1 MARQRKPTALHEIE
15 GTLNTTRHRDRA
27 HEPEGVGDLGAAP
40 KGWDAAGR
48 ALWHEL
54 AAQIPAGVARQND
67 RAAFELLCLLW
78 ADIRSDPTN
87 VIPAMSAQFRAM
99 LASFGMTPSSRAA
112 LSVPSPRKS
121 DDPASKFFDE
131 L

>member
-1 MARQRKPTALHEIE
+1 MARQRKATRLHEIQ
-15 GTLNTTRHRDRA
+15 GTMTAARRRDRA
-27 HEPEGVGDLGAAP
+27 QEPEGVGELGAAP
-40 KGWDAAGR
+40 KGWDKAGR
-48 ALWHEL
+48 ELWVEL
-54 AAQIPAGVARQND
+54 ATQVPAGVARQND

-99 LASFGMTPSSRAA
+99 LASFGMTPASRAA
-112 LSVPSPRKS
+112 LSVPPSLKS